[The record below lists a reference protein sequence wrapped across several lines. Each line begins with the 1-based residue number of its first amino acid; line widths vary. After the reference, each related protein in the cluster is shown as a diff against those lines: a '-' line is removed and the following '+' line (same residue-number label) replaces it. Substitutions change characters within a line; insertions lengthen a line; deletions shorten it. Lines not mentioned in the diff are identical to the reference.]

1 MNGIKAGAT
10 DRPGYKTNAR
20 HKAGHGSGVSSVG
33 PRNEQ
38 SEFWVRETRLPGGAG
53 ATGRPVCKANA
64 GHEAR
69 RGPKPLERFGAKG
82 SSADTGKSAVL
93 ILHQLARRCKW
104 LLCMMAA
111 ILCGGTALWFFT
123 APILRPQDTLA
134 LWLLA
139 AVAGWLAQEAY
150 QAAKGVQTWEP

>member
-1 MNGIKAGAT
+1 MNDIKAGAT
-10 DRPGYKTNAR
+10 DGPGYKTNAR
-20 HKAGHGSGVSSVG
+20 HKAGH
-33 PRNEQ
+33 
-38 SEFWVRETRLPGGAG
+38 
-53 ATGRPVCKANA
+53 
-64 GHEAR
+64 
-69 RGPKPLERFGAKG
+69 GPKPLERFGAKG

-93 ILHQLARRCKW
+93 ILHQLAQRCKW
-104 LLCMMAA
+104 LLCMIAA

-139 AVAGWLAQEAY
+139 AVAGWLAKEAY